1 VTRKTAAELDREI
14 DEHLAT
20 RISIDMPMSEIRDRL
35 YALGQRASELRD
47 IKPHS
52 MERRIGKNPT
62 ADQIAAYKELMR
74 VWNRAYR
81 RATKAYKEGVE
92 ISNQKFRMTSG

>member
-1 VTRKTAAELDREI
+1 
-14 DEHLAT
+14 
-20 RISIDMPMSEIRDRL
+20 
-35 YALGQRASELRD
+35 
-47 IKPHS
+47 

-62 ADQIAAYKELMR
+62 AEQIAAYKELMR

-92 ISNQKFRMTSG
+92 ISNQKFRMTGA